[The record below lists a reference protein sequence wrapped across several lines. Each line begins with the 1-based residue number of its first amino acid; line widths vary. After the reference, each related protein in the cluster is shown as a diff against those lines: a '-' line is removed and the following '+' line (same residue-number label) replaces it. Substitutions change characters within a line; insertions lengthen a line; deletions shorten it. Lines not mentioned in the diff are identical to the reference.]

1 MRIKTG
7 SNLPKV
13 KLRNE
18 TSILGMIYQQG
29 AITRREIAKQLDVTL
44 PTVTT
49 TVKKFLEEG
58 ILIET
63 ELEEQDCVLGRKA
76 NAVDIAP
83 KSCYV
88 LGMEWG
94 PFGVLCCL
102 SDLRGN
108 IVQKQKIACNMQE
121 VSYEELLLLSESLVH
136 ELLKI
141 SDIDP
146 ERVIGMGWTSPGMVD
161 SEQGVLLRSSMTGVF
176 WRQKSVKADLE
187 KILNIPVCIENHVKV
202 RAIGLDMFVRQERP
216 EVYLYYFVQA
226 GISCCVMVD
235 GEPFGNAYYGTG
247 DIGHTTV
254 DIDGPLC
261 DCGKHGCLQTFC
273 GEMFIMNKVKKALND
288 GKLPGLSSLCQN
300 PNDLTMEM
308 LLKLIE
314 DQDEQVLK
322 LLQPTI
328 QYMGISIS
336 NIVNLLNSRLVVV
349 DCALLNDP
357 ALQEDLTQIVKDN
370 NYFKEE
376 LQLEMDYIA
385 ANRYTGALGA
395 CALAVKELFI
405 KRKSEEK

>member
-1 MRIKTG
+1 MRVKTG

-13 KLRNE
+13 KRRNE

-58 ILIET
+58 ILMET
-63 ELEEQDCVLGRKA
+63 EMQEQDCTLGRRA

-83 KSCYV
+83 QSRYA

-94 PFGVLCCL
+94 PFGVICCL
-102 SDLRGN
+102 SDLRGT
-108 IVQKQKIACNMQE
+108 IIQKKKIACDMNE
-121 VSYEELLLLSESLVH
+121 SSYEELLQVSADLVH
-136 ELLKI
+136 EILEM
-141 SDIDP
+141 SEIDT

-161 SEQGVLLRSSMTGVF
+161 SERGVLIRSSMSTVY
-176 WRQKSVKADLE
+176 WCSKPVKADLE
-187 KILNIPVCIENHVKV
+187 HILHIPVCIENHVKV
-202 RAIGLDMFVRQERP
+202 RAIGLDMFVRRERP
-216 EVYLYYFVQA
+216 DVYLYYFVQA

-235 GEPFGNAYYGTG
+235 GEPFGKAYYGTG

-254 DIDGPLC
+254 ELDGPLC

-273 GEMFIMNKVKKALND
+273 GETFVMNRVKQAMKEK
-288 GKLPGLSSLCQN
+288 KLPEVQLRCQN
-300 PNDLTMEM
+300 PEDLTMEM
-308 LLKLIE
+308 LLEAIKNR
-314 DQDEQVLK
+314 DQDVLE
-322 LLQPTI
+322 LLQPAI

-357 ALQEDLTQIVKDN
+357 VLQEDLTKIVKDN

-376 LQLEMDYIA
+376 LQLEMDYVI

-405 KRKSEEK
+405 ERKTEEK